1 MFTKTHVMRLL
12 LLIMILGGFE
22 MQAQFSETLK
32 VKANTGTPVFSTLLK
47 SGVKYRITVSGSYSI
62 WPEYLGNG
70 IDAAYIYDVP
80 KSRIDN
86 KLWPAEA
93 YVDINSGDTIT
104 GIRLPAWVGSQRTFP
119 GNPLERSLF
128 PFYEFNLGKWT
139 GFRVNGQP
147 LLDIGH
153 DSVNHQYQ
161 FVSVGT
167 GNPLSFSIIDSV
179 IQPPMEDVIAS
190 YSDNSGELTVSIEEM
205 LPFNVNICSTNPILD
220 NDKKMKGIKVDV
232 SVLVP
237 DPNTLKGQKNI
248 LFDKN
253 QVAIYENGKFIC
265 PDTIYCNKTVEAIS
279 VAMVFDRTSSMFGE
293 VSKKDSTLR
302 KDAAVKSAKSFIN
315 TLGSSDQVLLLS
327 FSNESDI
334 TLDQNWTTNKTV
346 LQSVI
351 DGYPARLQFSQTALH
366 KALIS
371 AISRTQLI
379 GNRIRAV
386 VALTDGANKQEP
398 LDENAVINA
407 LPASGDIPVFIIALG
422 LDTIPNTTITN
433 PTEKEIDSLKVADN
447 IEGLK
452 KMRRIAE
459 VSKGKVFLVDQSN
472 ALDAIYAQISKGI
485 REEECCT
492 IEYAVED
499 CANNLA
505 DTVRTIMIYYPFEG
519 GVSAKSTTYKTSC
532 AKLFLGRNGN
542 APYTRSFVRS
552 SNAKK
557 TPISFTMKK
566 SEQISIDIIDKSGKR
581 ISSVFEGF
589 VEKGKQSLM
598 LELPSLKSGSY
609 TAVIFVKGKKLSQH
623 EINIQE

>member
-1 MFTKTHVMRLL
+1 
-12 LLIMILGGFE
+12 
-22 MQAQFSETLK
+22 
-32 VKANTGTPVFSTLLK
+32 
-47 SGVKYRITVSGSYSI
+47 
-62 WPEYLGNG
+62 
-70 IDAAYIYDVP
+70 
-80 KSRIDN
+80 
-86 KLWPAEA
+86 
-93 YVDINSGDTIT
+93 
-104 GIRLPAWVGSQRTFP
+104 
-119 GNPLERSLF
+119 
-128 PFYEFNLGKWT
+128 
-139 GFRVNGQP
+139 
-147 LLDIGH
+147 
-153 DSVNHQYQ
+153 
-161 FVSVGT
+161 
-167 GNPLSFSIIDSV
+167 
-179 IQPPMEDVIAS
+179 MEDVIAS
-190 YSDNSGELTVSIEEM
+190 YSDNSGELTISIEEM

-459 VSKGKVFLVDQSN
+459 ASKGKVFLVDQSN